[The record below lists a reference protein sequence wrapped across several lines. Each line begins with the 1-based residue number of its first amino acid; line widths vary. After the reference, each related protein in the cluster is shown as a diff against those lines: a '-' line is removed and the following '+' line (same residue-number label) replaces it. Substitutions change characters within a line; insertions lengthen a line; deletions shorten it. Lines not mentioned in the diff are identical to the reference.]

1 MFLNGT
7 PQSSPSTEPAKGNS
21 GDVIAIRAPI
31 MNIAPTVL
39 LVLVIKSLPTCTLS
53 TLPEMRL
60 PESSSSLTVTVASP
74 LIEGNKLCQTILVL
88 FVISWII
95 EESEEGLN
103 GYHDETKG
111 EECNF

>member
-1 MFLNGT
+1 
-7 PQSSPSTEPAKGNS
+7 
-21 GDVIAIRAPI
+21 

-39 LVLVIKSLPTCTLS
+39 LVLVIRSLPTWTLS

-74 LIEGNKLCQTILVL
+74 LIDGNKLCQTILVL

-95 EESEEGLN
+95 EESEEGFS
-103 GYHDETKG
+103 GSDDETRG
-111 EECNF
+111 DECNL